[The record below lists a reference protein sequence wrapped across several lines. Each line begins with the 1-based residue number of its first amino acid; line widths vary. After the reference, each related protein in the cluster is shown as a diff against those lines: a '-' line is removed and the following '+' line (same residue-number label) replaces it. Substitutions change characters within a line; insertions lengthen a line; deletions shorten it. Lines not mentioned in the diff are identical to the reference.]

1 MTQNDSQNPKEI
13 SSQISQDEIKRLNG
27 KLTSRN
33 HVVFACR
40 LIQVSLGQ
48 EERIEE
54 LRDTHRLESKS
65 QSDQIDNLR
74 RQIAETQ
81 AITHDSLSQMESDST
96 KRLREIDQLQAE
108 AERARSVAKEEEEKR
123 VKAISMLKT
132 VRQKLVK
139 AEKEKEDA
147 LKELTALRE
156 KDVGAQEKTNA
167 ELLRLQQE
175 IDFLNAEREKTIIGL
190 KAQLDRELGIVRDQ
204 SLREIS
210 ALRNQFELEDMSAKV
225 CLGPCCGI

>member
-1 MTQNDSQNPKEI
+1 
-13 SSQISQDEIKRLNG
+13 
-27 KLTSRN
+27 
-33 HVVFACR
+33 
-40 LIQVSLGQ
+40 
-48 EERIEE
+48 
-54 LRDTHRLESKS
+54 
-65 QSDQIDNLR
+65 
-74 RQIAETQ
+74 
-81 AITHDSLSQMESDST
+81 MESDSA
-96 KRLREIDQLQAE
+96 KRLKEIDQLQAE
-108 AERARSVAKEEEEKR
+108 AERARNVAKEEEEKR

-156 KDVGAQEKTNA
+156 KDIGAQEKINA

-175 IDFLNAEREKTIIGL
+175 IDALNAEREKTIIGL
-190 KAQLDRELGIVRDQ
+190 KAQFDRELGIVRDQ

-225 CLGPCCGI
+225 CSGPAVEFKLLTIL